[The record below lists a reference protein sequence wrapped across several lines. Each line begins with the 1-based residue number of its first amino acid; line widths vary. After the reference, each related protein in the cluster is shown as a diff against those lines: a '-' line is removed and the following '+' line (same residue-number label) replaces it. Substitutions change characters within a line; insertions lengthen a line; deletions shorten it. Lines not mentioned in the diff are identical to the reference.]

1 MRRRQFHRPLD
12 PSRGCEETL
21 LKEILVRNFTL
32 VGRRSL
38 AGMRCS
44 TYSHHA
50 VDSNCEFH
58 GNPES
63 SERLEAAGGG
73 WKTNLVLITAA
84 ITLPFPKPRYVRF
97 FPRGKM
103 SMLGNL

>member
-1 MRRRQFHRPLD
+1 VY

-21 LKEILVRNFTL
+21 LKEMLVRNFTQ

-38 AGMRCS
+38 AGMRSS

-58 GNPES
+58 GNRES
-63 SERLEAAGGG
+63 SERLVAAGGG

-84 ITLPFPKPRYVRF
+84 ISTYTGMQRQGEGSAPKQVQVFSEVYYV
-97 FPRGKM
+97 
-103 SMLGNL
+103 L